1 MCCWFT
7 PIRIL
12 SWRIR
17 ELYSLQQIGVI
28 FLPTKDPLNA
38 TPDTWVPDL
47 HSHFLGTF
55 DNPPA
60 AIATWQ
66 LLNIAHWS
74 IWGFFFFLQYRKLFC
89 LYILFISLKPPHILA
104 KVASD
109 SKNTLDM
116 IPSVYLGEINMCS
129 LAMLGNLD
137 LFQLEG
143 KINILQSCFK
153 EKVFV
158 IMLLPQGK

>member
-1 MCCWFT
+1 M
-7 PIRIL
+7 
-12 SWRIR
+12 S
-17 ELYSLQQIGVI
+17 
-28 FLPTKDPLNA
+28 
-38 TPDTWVPDL
+38 
-47 HSHFLGTF
+47 
-55 DNPPA
+55 
-60 AIATWQ
+60 
-66 LLNIAHWS
+66 
-74 IWGFFFFLQYRKLFC
+74 

-104 KVASD
+104 KVESD

-116 IPSVYLGEINMCS
+116 IPSVYLGEISTCS